1 MANRSSFSS
10 FLVACGLVACGVA
23 CGGAT
28 ATVPDPSSSS
38 GASGGAS
45 SGGGSSGAGASS
57 GASSGG
63 DRACTAMGCSNG
75 FDVSFSYSQPGTY
88 VVTVKLDG
96 EEIVCKAS
104 IPLRD
109 TTDGPC
115 GRSDVLLTTVGSMLP
130 VAQQS
135 IGGLHITTTSPKRLS
150 VQVQRDEKMLATGA
164 WDPIPLVTRPGPNG
178 PGCEP
183 ETCTSGSV
191 NLLER

>member
-1 MANRSSFSS
+1 MANRSGFSS
-10 FLVACGLVACGVA
+10 LFVTLALVASAVA

-28 ATVPDPSSSS
+28 ASVPDPSSSS
-38 GASGGAS
+38 GGS
-45 SGGGSSGAGASS
+45 SGGSSGAGASS
-57 GASSGG
+57 GAGTSSGGG

-88 VVTVKLDG
+88 IVTVKLDG
-96 EEIVCKAS
+96 EEIVCKTA

-109 TTDGPC
+109 TADGPC

-135 IGGLHITTTSPKRLS
+135 IGGLHITTTTPKRLS
-150 VQVQRDEKMLATGA
+150 VQVQRDDKMLATGS